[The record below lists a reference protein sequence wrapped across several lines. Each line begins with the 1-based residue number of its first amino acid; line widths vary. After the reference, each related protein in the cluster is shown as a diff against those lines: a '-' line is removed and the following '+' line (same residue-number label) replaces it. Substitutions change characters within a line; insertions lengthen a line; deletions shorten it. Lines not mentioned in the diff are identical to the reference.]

1 MASITEL
8 SERYVDEIAQLD
20 PVRAAGSMGVGRDL
34 HHVTDYS
41 PEGQE
46 TRAELRRRTAAGLR
60 AAEPADEAE
69 RLGRLFLLDRLDG
82 ELGLHDAGESQALVS
97 ALVGPSSSLRSSFDL
112 LTTDTDEDWE
122 RIADRLA
129 GIPATL
135 AGYRRSLDEA
145 AGRGVVATR
154 SVVDTTAEQCRTWG
168 AGAGWFATYVA
179 PYRQRADVD
188 AALAARLDDAA
199 AAAGAAYGELGEWL
213 GTEHLARAS
222 EQPGVGEERYGRWL
236 RSNLG
241 DEPDLDET
249 YEWGWAELARIR
261 DEQENESERI
271 LPGEGYEVV
280 RRVLSTDPA
289 HCIEGVDAWHRWLQD
304 VSDDATARLNGTQ
317 FDIPE
322 PLLRCDIGIP
332 PEGSAA
338 APYYTPPP
346 EDLSEPGR
354 TWFPTLGRT
363 LFPTWDDVTTC
374 YHEAVPGHHLQIGGT
389 RFAPLIRAHR
399 LGFHNAHGEGWAL
412 YAERLMD
419 ELGFFATPDTRLG
432 FLASQGFR
440 AVRVVIDIGLHTGR
454 RIPEGWHGAGEV
466 WTPALAEEHLQ
477 RAGGLTTTFAESE
490 VQRYLSWPGQATTYK
505 LGERTWLESREA
517 ARTAAG
523 PAFDLKAWHAN
534 ALALGALGLAD
545 LATELTRSA

>member
-1 MASITEL
+1 MASITEI
-8 SERYVDEIAQLD
+8 SERYVDEMAQLD

-41 PEGQE
+41 PEGLAAR
-46 TRAELRRRTAAGLR
+46 TELLRRTAADLR
-60 AAEPADEAE
+60 GAEPADEPE
-69 RLGRLFLLDRLDG
+69 RLGRLFLLDRIEG
-82 ELGLHDAGESQALVS
+82 ELGLHDAGEALAVVS
-97 ALVGPSSSLRSSFDL
+97 AIVGPSSSLRSSFDL
-112 LTTDTDEDWE
+112 LTTDSDEDWE
-122 RIADRLA
+122 RIADRLE
-129 GIPATL
+129 GVPATL

-145 AGRGVVATR
+145 AARGVVAIR
-154 SVVDTTAEQCRTWG
+154 SVVETTAEQCRTWA

-179 PYRQRADVD
+179 PYRQRDRVD
-188 AALAARLDDAA
+188 DALAQRLDAA
-199 AAAGAAYGELGEWL
+199 ATAAGRAYGELGDWL
-213 GTEHLARAS
+213 ASEHAARAAD
-222 EQPGVGEERYGRWL
+222 EPGVGEERYARWL

-241 DEPDLDET
+241 SEPDLDET

-261 DEQENESERI
+261 QEQEEESERI

-289 HCIEGVDAWHRWLQD
+289 YAIEGVDAWRRWLQE
-304 VSDDATARLNGTQ
+304 VSDDAIARLNGTQ

-322 PLLRCDIGIP
+322 PLVRCEIGIP

-338 APYYTPPP
+338 APYYTPPT

-389 RFAPLIRAHR
+389 RLAPLIRAHR

-419 ELGFFATPDTRLG
+419 ELGFFETHETRLG
-432 FLASQGFR
+432 FLASQAFR
-440 AVRVVIDIGLHTGR
+440 AVRVVIDIGLHTRR
-454 RIPEGWHGAGEV
+454 RIPDGWLGAGEV
-466 WTPALAEEHLQ
+466 WTPALAVEHLQ
-477 RAGGLTTTFAESE
+477 RAGGLTPAFAESE

-517 ARTAAG
+517 ARVAAG
-523 PAFDLKAWHAN
+523 SSFDLKAWHAR
-534 ALALGALGLAD
+534 ALDLGALGLAD
-545 LATELTRSA
+545 LARELTAAA